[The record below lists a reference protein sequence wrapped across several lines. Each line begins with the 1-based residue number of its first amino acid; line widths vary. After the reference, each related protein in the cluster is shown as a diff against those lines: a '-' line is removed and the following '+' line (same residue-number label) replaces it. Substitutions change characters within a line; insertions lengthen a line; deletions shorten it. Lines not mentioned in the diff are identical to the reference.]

1 MPLAAARKA
10 AWHDSGSKIGY
21 GGATMKKTIMA
32 KKKEQVAAKKN
43 LDGKNRSDPMSGPSF
58 YTWGFD
64 LFKGI

>member
-10 AWHDSGSKIGY
+10 ARHDSGSKIGY

-58 YTWGFD
+58 HTWGFD